1 MDLMTTLAAIP
12 GAGPL
17 LPYLAALIAV
27 CAAIAVV
34 LPHPATGATGV
45 YPAIYAVV
53 NFIAMNFGRAANA
66 DGGTVAKAPEA
77 PAEPTAHS

>member
-17 LPYLAALIAV
+17 LPYLAAVIAV
-27 CAAIAVV
+27 CAAVAVV
-34 LPHPATGATGV
+34 LPHPAPGATGV
-45 YPAIYAVV
+45 YPAVYAVV

-66 DGGTVAKAPEA
+66 KAET
-77 PAEPTAHS
+77 PTETSPHA